1 MNQHKNIQ
9 VYLNDILE
17 SIEAIERHTADM
29 SFDEFA
35 DSVVTQD
42 AVFRRL
48 EIIGEAAS
56 NVQDA
61 VHDEYPE
68 VPWRKIIGM
77 RNKLIHEYS
86 SISLEMVWDVIGN
99 NLQPL
104 KKEVEKIKIDK
115 E

>member
-1 MNQHKNIQ
+1 MNPHKDIQ
-9 VYLNDILE
+9 VYLDDILKSVE
-17 SIEAIERHTADM
+17 VIEEHTADM
-29 SFDEFA
+29 SFDEFV

-56 NVQDA
+56 NLQDA

-68 VPWRKIIGM
+68 VPWRKIIDM
-77 RNKLIHEYS
+77 RNKLIHEYA
-86 SISLEMVWDVIGN
+86 SISLEMVWDVISN

-104 KKEVEKIKIDK
+104 KKEVEKIKNDK